1 MTRLE
6 SYIWK
11 STLFSI
17 VIVWLALT
25 LLDSFF
31 SFLQEVDS
39 SSGRYQS
46 LEALLFVA
54 YNIPQR
60 MYDYFPTAT
69 LIGALLGLGQLA
81 ANSELTAMRAAGVSI
96 NNVVIMVLKL
106 GLVLMLVV
114 VVLGEWVA
122 PASSLKAISF
132 KTEKQQQNIGINRGG
147 LWLKDGARII
157 HVQKAWSKNKFSNV
171 NIYTISD
178 HIDNIQYAETAIK
191 QGDQW
196 LLQNVRGR
204 VPSDNGIYTTYQDQL
219 VLKKLVPASML
230 DIASIK
236 AKNLSVRELSTY
248 IDHQDS
254 NHLNTIRLEQAFWSR
269 LSTPLSTLVMLILA
283 IPFAFSSQRNAGAG
297 QRLFIGIL
305 VGLIFF
311 LLNRSMGHISIVYG
325 FSPFFSSL
333 FPLML
338 FLLAGLLMLKRV
350 R

>member
-1 MTRLE
+1 MSRLQT
-6 SYIWK
+6 YIWK
-11 STLFSI
+11 STLYSI

-31 SFLQEVDS
+31 SFLQEIDS
-39 SSGRYQS
+39 NSGRYQS
-46 LEALLFVA
+46 LEALMFVA

-81 ANSELTAMRAAGVSI
+81 ANNELTAMRAAGISV
-96 NNVVIMVLKL
+96 NNVISMMLKL
-106 GLVLMLVV
+106 GFMLMIAVI
-114 VVLGEWVA
+114 VLGEWIA

-147 LWLKDGARII
+147 LWLKDGHRII
-157 HVQKAWSKNKFSNV
+157 HVQKAWSKSKFSGV

-178 HIDNIQYAETAIK
+178 HIDNLQYAETATK

-196 LLQNVRGR
+196 ILQNVKGR
-204 VPSDNGIYTTYQDQL
+204 IPSEHGIYLTHQTQM
-219 VLKKLVPASML
+219 VLDKLVPASML

-236 AKNLSVRELSTY
+236 AKNLSARELSTY
-248 IDHQDS
+248 IEHQDS
-254 NHLNTIRLEQAFWSR
+254 NDLNTIRLEQAFWSR
-269 LSTPLSTLVMLILA
+269 ISTPLSTLVMLIIA
-283 IPFAFSSQRNAGAG
+283 IPFAFGSQRNAGAG

-325 FSPFFSSL
+325 FSPIFSAL